1 MNFTH
6 RYSVLLKAREITQT
20 PNLEHLSSR
29 KYLGVPLA
37 EDMRRWLREQP
48 THQPLY
54 LDFTGIHTLSGSVA
68 EEVGALVM
76 ETVSQSSVLEHR
88 YPIFYLDNPDN
99 ADTLGLSFE
108 NRNLNALGL
117 ITSPSERTKVIIPI
131 AKYGAEHIV
140 VLGPLSKQNEQ
151 IMILAEQQAQQSK
164 QLTSEQLEGLE
175 FLANVS
181 PAARSKR
188 LTELYS
194 RRLLAFSENPRNYK
208 ERIFVPPWRL

>member
-1 MNFTH
+1 M
-6 RYSVLLKAREITQT
+6 LQKAREISQFSD
-20 PNLEHLSSR
+20 LKHLSSR

-48 THQPLY
+48 AHQPLFFD
-54 LDFTGIHTLSGSVA
+54 LSGIRTLSGSVA
-68 EEVGALVM
+68 EEVGPLVM
-76 ETVSQSSVLEHR
+76 ETVFQSSVLEHR
-88 YPIFYLDNPDN
+88 YPIYYLDDPDN

-117 ITSPSERTKVIIPI
+117 LTAPIERTKVIIPLT
-131 AKYGAEHIV
+131 KLGADRIV

-151 IMILAEQQAQQSK
+151 IMLFAEQCAQQNK
-164 QLTSEQLEGLE
+164 QFTSEQLEELE

>member
-1 MNFTH
+1 MNLTH
-6 RYSVLLKAREITQT
+6 KYPVLQKAREITQA

-29 KYLGVPLA
+29 KYLGFPLA
-37 EDMRRWLREQP
+37 EDMRKWLREQP

-68 EEVGALVM
+68 EEVGSLVM
-76 ETVSQSSVLEHR
+76 EAVLQSSVLEHR
-88 YPIFYLDNPDN
+88 YPIFYLDNADN

-117 ITSPSERTKVIIPI
+117 VATPIERTKVLIPI
-131 AKYGAEHIV
+131 AELGTDRIV

-151 IMILAEQQAQQSK
+151 IMIFAEQKAQQNK
-164 QLTSEQLEGLE
+164 QLTSEQLEELE

-194 RRLLAFSENPRNYK
+194 RRLLAFSENPCNYK